1 MDIADTFFGLIL
13 KISKLCLNGYYYPFS
28 ICFKFNH
35 ANFSLPSKNLVFLLL
50 RVIYLWSNH
59 IKNCS
64 NS

>member
-35 ANFSLPSKNLVFLLL
+35 ANFSLSIFMYTLESK
-50 RVIYLWSNH
+50 
-59 IKNCS
+59 KT
-64 NS
+64 